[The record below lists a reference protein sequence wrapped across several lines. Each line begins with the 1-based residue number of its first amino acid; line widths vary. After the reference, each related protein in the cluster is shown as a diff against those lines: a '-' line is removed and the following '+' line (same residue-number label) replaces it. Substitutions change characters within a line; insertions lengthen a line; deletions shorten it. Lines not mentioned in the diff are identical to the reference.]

1 MISFNKSLD
10 DELKYV
16 KDLTLFRNRYILL
29 ILCIVLPIDVIL
41 ISIFKKT
48 NYNFFQISLSIL
60 IVIFIL
66 LLFIYAQYLR
76 SRKNIKDYYY
86 KNFELELQIYSID
99 YINNSYIITNKI
111 NDGKISIKDK
121 DIVKIYK
128 FFSILIIKTI
138 DKNLYYLPNNDE
150 IRNLFSSYLIKQR

>member
-29 ILCIVLPIDVIL
+29 ILCIILPIDVIL

-99 YINNSYIITNKI
+99 YINNSYVITNKI

-150 IRNLFSSYLIKQR
+150 IRKLFSSYLIKQR

>member
-1 MISFNKSLD
+1 MVSFNKSLD

>member
-1 MISFNKSLD
+1 MVSFNKSLD

-150 IRNLFSSYLIKQR
+150 IKNLFSSYLIKQR

>member
-150 IRNLFSSYLIKQR
+150 IRKLFSSYLIKQR

>member
-1 MISFNKSLD
+1 MVSFNKSLD

-99 YINNSYIITNKI
+99 YINNSYVITNKI

-138 DKNLYYLPNNDE
+138 DKNLYYLPNNVE
-150 IRNLFSSYLIKQR
+150 IRKLFSSYLIKQR